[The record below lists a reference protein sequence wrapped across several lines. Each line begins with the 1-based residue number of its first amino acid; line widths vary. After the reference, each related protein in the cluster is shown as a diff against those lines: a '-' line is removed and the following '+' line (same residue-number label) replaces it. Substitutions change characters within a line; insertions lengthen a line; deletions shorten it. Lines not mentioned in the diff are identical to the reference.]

1 MYIKRFIEDKFK
13 ESAKEYK
20 VILLTGP
27 RQVGKT
33 TMLKKIMEEEGKGRS
48 YVSLDNMTEFE
59 LAKDPNNFF
68 SIHKLPILIDEIQYA
83 PNLFRKIKEI
93 VDSGC
98 ENGDI
103 WITGSQSYK
112 LMEGV
117 SESLAGRISIIEM
130 QFLSQSEIDGRDNI
144 PFDIDSIEDIK
155 KVSYHGIDDC
165 FKRIYKGS
173 MPSIISGEKNNID
186 EYYENYIASY
196 IDRDVLY
203 ISKSIDRFQYYNFI
217 KALATRVG
225 QELNV
230 NDLSNELNINVKA
243 VNNYLSIL
251 ETLGVI
257 FFEYSYS
264 NNLLKRTIKKPKM
277 YFWDLG
283 LATHIIKWGNYEVV
297 RDSAMSGH
305 YLENYVISE
314 LKKNFINSKSLVN
327 TYYYRDKDK
336 KEIDFIYEKSAKLHF
351 VEIKST
357 TNVDRSMIKHFETIK
372 VEAPY
377 TIGRGAIIC
386 PIDRVSK
393 LDETNY
399 IIPIGC
405 I

>member
-1 MYIKRFIEDKFK
+1 MYIKRFIEERFK
-13 ESAKEYK
+13 NSMKEYK

-33 TMLKKIMEEEGKGRS
+33 TMLKKLMEEEGKGRE
-48 YVSLDNMTEFE
+48 YVTLDNMTEFE

-68 SIHKLPILIDEIQYA
+68 SIHKLPILIDEVQYA
-83 PNLFRKIKEI
+83 PNLFRKIKEM
-93 VDSGC
+93 VDEGC

-130 QFLSQSEIDGRDNI
+130 QSLSQSEIDGRNNI
-144 PFDIDSIEDIK
+144 AFDINRITENAKISGYD
-155 KVSYHGIDDC
+155 IDDC

-173 MPSIISGEKNNID
+173 MPSVISGEKKNID

-203 ISKSIDRFQYYNFI
+203 ISKSIERFAYYNFI
-217 KALATRVG
+217 KALATRIAK
-225 QELNV
+225 ELNV

-243 VNNYLSIL
+243 INNYLTIL
-251 ETLGVI
+251 ETLGII
-257 FFEYSYS
+257 FFEHPYS
-264 NNLLKRTIKKPKM
+264 NNLLKRTIKKPKL

-283 LATHIIKWGNYEVV
+283 LATHIINWGNYEVV
-297 RDSAMSGH
+297 RDSVMNGN
-305 YLENYVISE
+305 YFENFVISE
-314 LKKNFINSKSLVN
+314 LKKNFINSNLKLN

-336 KEIDFIYEKSAKLHF
+336 KEIDFIYEKSAELHF
-351 VEIKST
+351 IEIKST
-357 TNVDRSMIKHFETIK
+357 TNINQSMVKNFETIK
-372 VEAPY
+372 VMDPY
-377 TIGRGAIIC
+377 TIGSGAIIC

-393 LDETNY
+393 LNGKNY
-399 IIPIGC
+399 IIPVGC

>member
-13 ESAKEYK
+13 ASAKEYK

-33 TMLKKIMEEEGKGRS
+33 TMLKKIMEDEGKGRN

-68 SIHKLPILIDEIQYA
+68 SIHKLPILRDEIQYA

-93 VDSGC
+93 VDNGC

-130 QFLSQSEIDGRDNI
+130 QSLSQAEIDGRENI
-144 PFDIDSIEDIK
+144 TFDIDNIVDNANASSYDID
-155 KVSYHGIDDC
+155 SC
-165 FKRIYKGS
+165 FKRLYKGS
-173 MPSIISGEKNNID
+173 MPSIISGEKKNID

-203 ISKSIDRFQYYNFI
+203 ISKSIDRFEYYKFV
-217 KALATRVG
+217 KALATRIG
-225 QELNV
+225 QVINV
-230 NDLSNELNINVKA
+230 NDLSNELDINVKA
-243 VNNYLSIL
+243 INNYLSIL

-257 FFEYSYS
+257 FFEYPYS
-264 NNLLKRTIKKPKM
+264 NNLLKRTIKKPKL

-283 LATHIIKWGNYEVV
+283 LATHIINWGNYEVV
-297 RDSAMSGH
+297 RDSSMSGH
-305 YLENYVISE
+305 YFENFVISE
-314 LKKNFINSKSLVN
+314 LKKNFINASTKVN

-336 KEIDFIYEKSAKLHF
+336 KEIDFIYEKSAKFHF
-351 VEIKST
+351 IEIKST
-357 TNVDRSMIKHFETIK
+357 TNVNKSMIKSFETVK

-377 TIGRGAIIC
+377 TIGSGAIIC

-393 LDETNY
+393 LDNKNY
-399 IIPIGC
+399 IIPVGSI
-405 I
+405 

>member
-1 MYIKRFIEDKFK
+1 MYIKRFIESKFIDL
-13 ESAKEYK
+13 AKEYK

-33 TMLKKIMEEEGKGRS
+33 TMLKKLMRQEKKSRE
-48 YVSLDNMTEFE
+48 YVSLDNMTEYE

-112 LMEGV
+112 LMKGV
-117 SESLAGRISIIEM
+117 SESLAGRVSIIEL
-130 QFLSQSEIDGRDNI
+130 QSLSQAEIDDRENI
-144 PFDIDSIEDIK
+144 TFDIDSIVDRNLNSTYDVDE
-155 KVSYHGIDDC
+155 C

-173 MPSIISGEKNNID
+173 MPSIISGEKTDID
-186 EYYENYIASY
+186 EYYENYISSY

-203 ISKSIDRFQYYNFI
+203 ISKSIDRFSFFRFI
-217 KALATRVG
+217 RTLATRVG
-225 QELNV
+225 QELNI
-230 NDLSNELNINVKA
+230 NDLSNELNVNVKA
-243 VNNYLSIL
+243 INNYLSIL

-264 NNLLKRTIKKPKM
+264 NNLLKRTIKRPKL

-297 RDSAMSGH
+297 RDSAISGH
-305 YLENYVISE
+305 YFENFVISE
-314 LKKNFINSKSLVN
+314 LKKSFMNSRANVN

-336 KEIDFIYEKSAKLHF
+336 KEVDFIYEKSATIHMI
-351 VEIKST
+351 EIKKN
-357 TNVDRSMIKHFETIK
+357 TNVNPSMIKSFNTVK
-372 VEAPY
+372 VDIPY
-377 TIGRGAIIC
+377 KIGSGAIIC
-386 PIDRVSK
+386 PVDRLSK
-393 LDETNY
+393 LDDKNY
-399 IIPIGC
+399 IIPVGYI
-405 I
+405 

>member
-1 MYIKRFIEDKFK
+1 MYIKRFIEDKFINT
-13 ESAKEYK
+13 AKEYK

-33 TMLKKIMEEEGKGRS
+33 TMLKNLMKNESVSRE
-48 YVSLDNMTEFE
+48 YVTLDNMTEFE

-98 ENGDI
+98 DNGDI
-103 WITGSQSYK
+103 WITSSQSYK

-117 SESLAGRISIIEM
+117 SESLAGRITIIEM
-130 QFLSQSEIDGRDNI
+130 QSLSQAEIDGRENI
-144 PFDIDSIEDIK
+144 SFDIDSILERNHIAVYD
-155 KVSYHGIDDC
+155 VDEC

-173 MPSIISGEKNNID
+173 MPSIISGEKSDVD
-186 EYYENYIASY
+186 EYYENYISSY

-203 ISKSIDRFQYYNFI
+203 ISKSIDRFSFFSFI

-225 QELNV
+225 QELNI
-230 NDLSNELNINVKA
+230 NDLSNELSINVKLI
-243 VNNYLSIL
+243 NNYLSIL

-257 FFEYSYS
+257 FFEHPYS
-264 NNLLKRTIKKPKM
+264 NSLLKRTIKKPKM

-297 RDSAMSGH
+297 RDSAISGS
-305 YLENYVISE
+305 YFENFVISE
-314 LKKNFINSKSLVN
+314 IKKSFINSRTNVN

-336 KEIDFIYEKSAKLHF
+336 KEVDFIYEKLATLHLI
-351 VEIKST
+351 EIKKT
-357 TNVDRSMIKHFETIK
+357 TNISRSMIKSFDTVK
-372 VEAPY
+372 VDTPY
-377 TIGRGAIIC
+377 KKGSGAVIC

-393 LDETNY
+393 IDNDNY
-399 IIPIGC
+399 IIPVGYI
-405 I
+405 